1 MKILMFFILLIAG
14 IVLIPDSGLNGFV
27 GQYMPIHGDGEKAMD
42 DFAFT
47 VFCTKAVLSA
57 AMALSLMW
65 IYRKVR

>member
-14 IVLIPDSGLNGFV
+14 IVLILDSWLNGFV
-27 GQYMPIHGDGEKAMD
+27 GHYMPIHGDGEEAMD

-47 VFCTKAVLSA
+47 VLCTKAVLSA
-57 AMALSLMW
+57 AIALALMC